1 MKTILLMLLILFV
14 SCSENENKVIEE
26 DKVVLGVKEEVIE
39 IIDTTPYD
47 NMSLDEKNET
57 LTEASESGDL
67 EAVKAL
73 IKSGASVN
81 FKRESS
87 GFTALMLA
95 SSEGQIDVVKYLIN
109 AGADPNISD
118 NYDGY
123 TALIKASYSASY
135 NDDEAKAIKYLE
147 IVKYLIKSGANIN
160 FKTEYGHTALTAS
173 MQHGGETPEV
183 VKYLIDADADL
194 NAIKGFNY
202 SYSGNTVW
210 QELMEYNSTEI
221 INYLI
226 ENKADISDVDI
237 VDRAGAGWLQ
247 KVKESLDLGVDI
259 NFQNAM
265 EYTPLISA
273 SQDGHL
279 EIVKYLVEN
288 GADLNIKNHWGHT
301 ALMVASENNHTEI
314 VEYLMKN
321 GATE

>member
-1 MKTILLMLLILFV
+1 MKMILLMLFVLFI

-26 DKVVLGVKEEVIE
+26 NESVLEVKEEVIE

-57 LTEASESGDL
+57 LIEVSESGDL
-67 EAVKAL
+67 EDVKAL

-81 FKRESS
+81 FKREGS
-87 GFTALMLA
+87 GFTALMES

-135 NDDEAKAIKYLE
+135 NDDEKKSIKYLE
-147 IVKYLIKSGANIN
+147 IVKHLIKSGANIN

-173 MQHGGETPEV
+173 MQHGGESPDV
-183 VKYLIDADADL
+183 VKYLIDAGADL
-194 NAIKGFNY
+194 NAIKGVHY
-202 SYSGNTVW
+202 DYSGNTVW

-221 INYLI
+221 INLLI

-237 VDRAGAGWLQ
+237 VDRASAGWLQ

-265 EYTPLISA
+265 EYTALIGA
-273 SQDGHL
+273 SQDGQ
-279 EIVKYLVEN
+279 IDVVKYLVEN
-288 GADLNIKNHWGHT
+288 GADINIKNHWGHT

-314 VEYLMKN
+314 IDFLTLN